1 VRTQKPGAAAIHTQ
15 AGRHDEP
22 FGTFRQKRKCDDRN
36 HAQPDHDGHHR
47 GVRCDGDVTIV
58 TEIGADLLPKACG
71 TGDGCAASCAS
82 SCASAV

>member
-1 VRTQKPGAAAIHTQ
+1 MTSTMLSPIMTATLGPSAATA
-15 AGRHDEP
+15 APEAPADP
-22 FGTFRQKRKCDDRN
+22 F
-36 HAQPDHDGHHR
+36 
-47 GVRCDGDVTIV
+47 DVDLTIV

>member
-1 VRTQKPGAAAIHTQ
+1 MTATMLSPIMTATTRASAATATPE
-15 AGRHDEP
+15 APADP
-22 FGTFRQKRKCDDRN
+22 F
-36 HAQPDHDGHHR
+36 
-47 GVRCDGDVTIV
+47 DVDLTIV

>member
-1 VRTQKPGAAAIHTQ
+1 MSSAATLTSVTTATTEASVTTVAPGVP
-15 AGRHDEP
+15 DDP
-22 FGTFRQKRKCDDRN
+22 F
-36 HAQPDHDGHHR
+36 
-47 GVRCDGDVTIV
+47 DVDLTIV

>member
-1 VRTQKPGAAAIHTQ
+1 MTATMLSSIMTATIGASAATT
-15 AGRHDEP
+15 APEASADP
-22 FGTFRQKRKCDDRN
+22 F
-36 HAQPDHDGHHR
+36 
-47 GVRCDGDVTIV
+47 DVDLTIV

>member
-1 VRTQKPGAAAIHTQ
+1 MTATMLSPIMTATIGVSAAPTAPE
-15 AGRHDEP
+15 APADP
-22 FGTFRQKRKCDDRN
+22 FEVDL
-36 HAQPDHDGHHR
+36 
-47 GVRCDGDVTIV
+47 TIV